1 MRRVI
6 LGVGLKNLIFE
17 GKDVKT
23 PVFLSEDYLPKIE
36 SIMTWFEEARGKKK
50 SEIDPEKF
58 IIETF
63 NGEEKLA
70 KSLLRGIS
78 WFYNYREKKL
88 LEVLKKEEVRALA
101 EKGIKTVENL
111 RFYVFT
117 LINKKYGGF
126 LPKKNRENILKKIG
140 KEIGAES
147 YPLDT
152 LVWLDNEGEKILF
165 REGENKLTALDVIS
179 STNFEILETLFN
191 NSSFCRL
198 EFLGERSVGTLAKI
212 AIRTAKIV
220 GVQAD
225 LSISDKNSLICELS
239 GPFSL
244 FGKPTKFG
252 RNVSYVAAKL
262 VDNAHKN
269 DIECRIEAV
278 FHTRRRKFIVVIP
291 KIPPLLTPKNFKLE
305 PIFDSSVERRFE
317 SSFNGLRGWKVIREP
332 TPVILEDLVFVPD
345 FKITRNN
352 AGVMVEIIGFWR
364 AEYSKKKLEKLKK
377 LQQKKVKNLVFLI
390 NEKLKKMFEKPSFFL
405 FYRLF
410 YYKQKG
416 KKLEIPY
423 KQLLDYLDENFPK
436 NTPQQKKKQKE
447 K

>member
-117 LINKKYGGF
+117 LINEKYGGF

-198 EFLGERSVGTLAKI
+198 EFL
-212 AIRTAKIV
+212 
-220 GVQAD
+220 
-225 LSISDKNSLICELS
+225 
-239 GPFSL
+239 
-244 FGKPTKFG
+244 
-252 RNVSYVAAKL
+252 
-262 VDNAHKN
+262 
-269 DIECRIEAV
+269 
-278 FHTRRRKFIVVIP
+278 
-291 KIPPLLTPKNFKLE
+291 
-305 PIFDSSVERRFE
+305 
-317 SSFNGLRGWKVIREP
+317 
-332 TPVILEDLVFVPD
+332 
-345 FKITRNN
+345 
-352 AGVMVEIIGFWR
+352 
-364 AEYSKKKLEKLKK
+364 
-377 LQQKKVKNLVFLI
+377 
-390 NEKLKKMFEKPSFFL
+390 
-405 FYRLF
+405 
-410 YYKQKG
+410 
-416 KKLEIPY
+416 
-423 KQLLDYLDENFPK
+423 
-436 NTPQQKKKQKE
+436 
-447 K
+447 